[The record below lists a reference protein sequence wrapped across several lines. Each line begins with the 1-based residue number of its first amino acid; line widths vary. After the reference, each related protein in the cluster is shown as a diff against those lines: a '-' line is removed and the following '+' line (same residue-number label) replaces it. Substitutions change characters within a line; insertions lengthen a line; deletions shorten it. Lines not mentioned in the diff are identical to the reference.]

1 MRGYPFHPISFDP
14 SVSLITPIAYS
25 NAMRWGR
32 LAPSCQASGSPC
44 CSPSV
49 RDIAPKVLELLV
61 RKGQRAE
68 VDVRE
73 RTGEVVREAD
83 EFVVPM

>member
-1 MRGYPFHPISFDP
+1 MLCAGGD
-14 SVSLITPIAYS
+14 SLQVAKRLDHRVVRRAYE
-25 NAMRWGR
+25 
-32 LAPSCQASGSPC
+32 
-44 CSPSV
+44 
-49 RDIAPKVLELLV
+49 DIAPKVLELLV